1 MPRLRRP
8 GCRAPRRYFD
18 QANPLVLHATHASYW
33 LIFSLLGSR
42 TNCIP
47 AKAIAEGLQSQSV
60 KEVKLKMRRDTRR
73 IASKAVPSL
82 RTALSAFNSYDEE
95 GWYARY
101 FYIFNTPARC
111 CSRRF

>member
-1 MPRLRRP
+1 LSGPTWPIPHPFPNAAMPRLRRP
-8 GCRAPRRYFD
+8 GCRALRRYFD

-60 KEVKLKMRRDTRR
+60 KEV
-73 IASKAVPSL
+73 
-82 RTALSAFNSYDEE
+82 N
-95 GWYARY
+95 
-101 FYIFNTPARC
+101 
-111 CSRRF
+111 